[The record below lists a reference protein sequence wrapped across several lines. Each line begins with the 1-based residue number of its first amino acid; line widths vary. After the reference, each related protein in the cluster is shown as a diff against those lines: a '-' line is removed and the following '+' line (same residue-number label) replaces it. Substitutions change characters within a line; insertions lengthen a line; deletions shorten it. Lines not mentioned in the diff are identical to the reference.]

1 MSAHRN
7 AHAVEIDRP
16 AATIFPYLVGCDGR
30 RRWMG
35 VLVACEQVTDGAPGR
50 GTRFR
55 DVFEDR
61 GQRIVIDAEVV
72 EYEPSERFATRL
84 RSKAFHATTS
94 QRLEERDGRTRVTT
108 VIDTEYTNRMVRLM
122 AGVITRHAQRQLETD
137 LARLKEVVEAENPP
151 ASE

>member
-1 MSAHRN
+1 MAHRN
-7 AHAVEIDRP
+7 EHTVEIDRP
-16 AATIFPYLVGCDGR
+16 AATVFPYLVGCEER

-35 VLVACEQVTDGAPGR
+35 VLVECRQVTDGTPGL

-61 GQRIVIDAEVV
+61 GQRIVIEAEVV
-72 EYEPSERFATRL
+72 EYVPSERFATRL

-94 QRLEERDGRTRVTT
+94 QRLEERNGRTRLAT

-122 AGVITRHAQRQLETD
+122 AGVITRHAQQRLETD
-137 LARLKEVVEAENPP
+137 LARLKEMVEADNPP
-151 ASE
+151 AAS